1 MYKFYYDFVKKKC
14 KKCILLFTD
23 TDSLCIETGEDFY
36 EIMHEFKE
44 LFDLRNF
51 PKNSKYFC
59 NDNKKVP
66 GKMKDEYEGTAIY
79 EYIGLKPRMYSIRD
93 IHNHEKSVY
102 KGHNSDI
109 KYDEFKDTHS
119 NENIIRHDMRGIKSR
134 DHTIT
139 TYEKNKIYLSAF
151 DDKRYIF
158 DDGIITLPYGH
169 KGIPKNVLT
178 MIKKENNKSSRF
190 LLKILKTKN
199 LKV

>member
-1 MYKFYYDFVKKKC
+1 
-14 KKCILLFTD
+14 
-23 TDSLCIETGEDFY
+23 
-36 EIMHEFKE
+36 
-44 LFDLRNF
+44 
-51 PKNSKYFC
+51 
-59 NDNKKVP
+59 
-66 GKMKDEYEGTAIY
+66 
-79 EYIGLKPRMYSIRD
+79 MYSIRD

-119 NENIIRHDMRGIKSR
+119 NKNIIRHDMRGIKSR

-158 DDGIITLPYGH
+158 DDGINTLPYGH